1 MPKPAETQPLSREEN
16 RRKAMAAVQSI
27 FERYTFS
34 SPPLHSHRLR
44 DTRVVPSQLT
54 NSTDQS
60 LLKLPPRPGPR
71 GPGLRQRHHGQGR
84 DPRRLDRTPSPT
96 SPVLVGAGPAGRRR
110 RLVVHEQAAHRA
122 RERQL
127 QRRHARG
134 RRGGHLRHAHHHR
147 AGADCQARVLDVS
160 SSLLLL
166 VFFPFFVFVLTATVL
181 GFSVALRGRST
192 SAISRR
198 CQ

>member
-1 MPKPAETQPLSREEN
+1 
-16 RRKAMAAVQSI
+16 MAAVQSI
-27 FERYTFS
+27 FERYTS
-34 SPPLHSHRLR
+34 SSPLHSHRLR
-44 DTRVVPSQLT
+44 DTRVLSSQLT
-54 NSTDQS
+54 DSTDQS
-60 LLKLPPRPGPR
+60 LLKLPPRPGPH

-160 SSLLLL
+160 SSFLL
-166 VFFPFFVFVLTATVL
+166 
-181 GFSVALRGRST
+181 FSVCSLFRADGDCARFLGGVTRT
-192 SAISRR
+192 LNISYLKAVPISKFLQRR
-198 CQ
+198 KSKELGQEVLPA